1 MKTTIKARSMYWLY
15 NALLLVYWATLI
27 PMLVY
32 RLIREEGFYQRIK
45 QSIGFLPEDLKEK
58 IANRHAIWV
67 HAASVGEIVAASPI
81 VREMRRTHPNEVI
94 IVSVVT
100 ATGFRMAHQI
110 IKNADGILYFPL
122 DLPYLTDRILTII
135 KPRVIVLVE
144 TELWPN
150 FLRIAAKKHI
160 PVMMMN
166 GRISARS
173 SSRYRLVTFFTR
185 RVLSTIYVFCMQSY
199 IDAQYIIA
207 IGADPNKVIV
217 TGNTKYDQTYG
228 IVTDEEKKRYLNEL
242 GFGEKAS
249 PIIIAGSTHRGENGA
264 VYKAFSTIREHFS
277 GAKLIIAPRYIA
289 QADFIKDEGARSGVV
304 MVKRSDM
311 IAGRPA
317 AGRYDGVI
325 LDTIGELG
333 RVYSLGDLIFVGGS
347 LVHVGG
353 HNILEPA
360 AHGKPIVVGP
370 NMFNFVEIFELLSSR
385 GACVMVRN
393 EGELIDTCLDLL
405 IHPERADAMKRHCLE
420 IVQENQGAT
429 KKNLDELQRLLDK
442 VYGPPSQ
449 SQETVRT

>member
-1 MKTTIKARSMYWLY
+1 MKTDIRAHSMYWLY
-15 NALLLVYWATLI
+15 NVLLLVYWATLI

-81 VREMRRTHPNEVI
+81 VREMRKSHPNEVI

-110 IKNADGILYFPL
+110 IKGADGILYFPL
-122 DLPYLTDRILTII
+122 DLPYLTDRILTIV
-135 KPRVIVLVE
+135 KPRAIVLVE
-144 TELWPN
+144 TEIWPN
-150 FLRIAAKKHI
+150 FLRIAAQKNI

-166 GRISARS
+166 GRISRRS
-173 SSRYRLVTFFTR
+173 SNRYRMITFFTR
-185 RVLSTIYVFCMQSY
+185 RVLSTIYVFCMQSS
-199 IDAQYIIA
+199 IDAQYIID

-228 IVTDEEKKRYLNEL
+228 IVTDEEKRRYLQEL
-242 GFGEKAS
+242 GFDEHTF
-249 PIIIAGSTHRGENGA
+249 PIMIAGSTHKGENAA
-264 VYKAFSTIREHFS
+264 VYKAFCNIRRHFP
-277 GAKLIIAPRYIA
+277 GAKLIIAPRYIH
-289 QADFIKDEGARSGVV
+289 QADLIYDEGVKHGVT

-311 IAGRPA
+311 IAGKPVTKP
-317 AGRYDGVI
+317 YDGVL

-347 LVHVGG
+347 LAHIGG

-370 NMFNFVEIFELLSSR
+370 NMFNFVEIFDLLSRR

-393 EGELIDTCLDLL
+393 EDEFVDTCLDIL
-405 IHPERADAMKRHCLE
+405 IHPEKAEEMKRHCLE
-420 IVQENQGAT
+420 IVEENQGAT
-429 KKNLDELQRLLDK
+429 KKNLDELERLLDE
-442 VYGPPSQ
+442 VYGRY
-449 SQETVRT
+449 EVEKK